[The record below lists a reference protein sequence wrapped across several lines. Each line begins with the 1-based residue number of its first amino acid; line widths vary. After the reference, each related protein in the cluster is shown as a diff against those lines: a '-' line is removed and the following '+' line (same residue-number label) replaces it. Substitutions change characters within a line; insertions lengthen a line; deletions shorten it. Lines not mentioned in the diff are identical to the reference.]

1 MTIKVAINGF
11 GRIGKNIARAIFESQ
26 RNDQFE
32 IVAINDLG
40 APATLAHLLKFDTVH
55 GQFNADVKADDNAIY
70 INDHK
75 INVYAERDPKNL
87 PWQALDV
94 DVVMECTGLFTN
106 RDGAGQHLTAGAKKV
121 IISAPA
127 KDVDGL
133 FVYGVNHQ
141 DMNADMTIISNA
153 SCTTNCLAPIAQ
165 PLNEA
170 LGIESALMTTV
181 HSYTNDQCLLDAYH
195 SDLQRARAAAQSMIP
210 SKTGAAAAIGKVIP
224 ALDGKFDGLAVR
236 VPTPNVSLVDLS
248 FIANRD
254 TSVEEVN
261 KIVQQAAAKSP
272 LSAVLDVNELPLVS
286 TDFNHNPAS
295 SVFDTHQTRVNGRLV
310 KVMAWYDNEWGFSNR
325 MLDNAAHLM
334 SLS

>member
-26 RNDQFE
+26 RNDTFE

-55 GQFNADVKADDNAIY
+55 GQFNADVRADENAIY

-87 PWQALDV
+87 PWQPLGV

-195 SDLQRARAAAQSMIP
+195 TDLQRARAAAQSMIP

-236 VPTPNVSLVDLS
+236 VPTPNVSLIDLS
-248 FIANRD
+248 FIANRH

>member
-11 GRIGKNIARAIFESQ
+11 GRIGKNIARAIFENQ
-26 RNDQFE
+26 RNDEFE

-55 GQFNADVKADDNAIY
+55 GQFNADVRADETAIY

-87 PWQALDV
+87 PWQQHEV
-94 DVVMECTGLFTN
+94 DVVMECTGLFTS
-106 RDGAGQHLTAGAKKV
+106 REGAQQHITAGAKKV
-121 IISAPA
+121 VISAPA

-133 FVYGVNHQ
+133 FVYGVNNQ
-141 DMNADMTIISNA
+141 DMTADMQIISNA
-153 SCTTNCLAPIAQ
+153 SCTTNCLAPVAQ

-224 ALDGKFDGLAVR
+224 ELAGKFDGLAVR

-248 FIANRD
+248 FIANRE

-261 KIVQQAAAKSP
+261 KIVQQAAKNSP
-272 LSAVLDVNELPLVS
+272 LGNVLDVNELPLVS

-325 MLDNAAHLM
+325 MLDNAAHLL
-334 SLS
+334 SLR

>member
-1 MTIKVAINGF
+1 MPIKLAINGF
-11 GRIGKNIARAIFESQ
+11 GRIGKNIVRAIFESQ
-26 RNDQFE
+26 REEQFE

-40 APATLAHLLKFDTVH
+40 APKTLAHLLSFDTIH
-55 GQFNADVKADDNAIY
+55 GRFTADVSPDDNAIY
-70 INDHK
+70 INGKK
-75 INVYAERDPKNL
+75 INVYAQRDPAAL
-87 PWQALDV
+87 PWKHLGV

-106 RDGAGQHLTAGAKKV
+106 RDGASKHLTAGARKV

-127 KDVDGL
+127 KDVDGM
-133 FVYGVNHQ
+133 FVFGVNHQ
-141 DMNADMTIISNA
+141 DMHADMTIVSNA
-153 SCTTNCLAPIAQ
+153 SCTTNCLAPIAK
-165 PLNEA
+165 PLNDA

-210 SKTGAAAAIGKVIP
+210 SKTGAAAAIGQVIP
-224 ALDGKFDGLAVR
+224 SLAGKFDGLAVR

-248 FIANRD
+248 FIAARR
-254 TSVEEVN
+254 TSVEEIN
-261 KIVQQAAAKSP
+261 DIIKKAAHTAPLQQV
-272 LSAVLDVNELPLVS
+272 LSVNELPLVS
-286 TDFNHNPAS
+286 SDFNHDASS

-325 MLDNAAHLM
+325 MLDNAAYLM

>member
-11 GRIGKNIARAIFESQ
+11 GRIGKNIARAIFESG
-26 RNDQFE
+26 RSEQFE

-40 APATLAHLLKFDTVH
+40 NPATLAHLLKYDTVH
-55 GQFNADVKADDNAIY
+55 GQFNADISADDNAIF
-70 INDHK
+70 INGHK

-87 PWQALDV
+87 PWKELGI
-94 DVVMECTGLFTN
+94 DVVMECTGLFTS

-141 DMNADMTIISNA
+141 DMTADMSIISNA
-153 SCTTNCLAPIAQ
+153 SCTTNCLAPVAQ
-165 PLNEA
+165 PLNDA
-170 LGIESALMTTV
+170 LGIENALMTTV

-224 ALDGKFDGLAVR
+224 ELDGKFDGLAVR

-248 FIANRD
+248 FIAGRD
-254 TSVEEVN
+254 TTVEEVN
-261 KIVQQAAAKSP
+261 NIVKQAAETTP
-272 LSAVLDVNELPLVS
+272 LKEVLDVNELPLVS
-286 TDFNHNPAS
+286 SDFNHNPAS

-310 KVMAWYDNEWGFSNR
+310 KIMAWYDNEWGFSNR